1 MASKS
6 VIKRMD
12 YIFKRYCRLRDTS
25 NGVFRC
31 CSCGQYKNYS
41 LADGGHF
48 INCRWMSTRWEE
60 TNVHA
65 QCSSCNRFDEGNSA
79 GYAMFMI
86 KKYGQ
91 KHVDYLLALKNE
103 PALWSDFELELLI
116 KEYKTKVKA
125 LEKNKF

>member
-1 MASKS
+1 
-6 VIKRMD
+6 
-12 YIFKRYCRLRDTS
+12 
-25 NGVFRC
+25 
-31 CSCGQYKNYS
+31 
-41 LADGGHF
+41 
-48 INCRWMSTRWEE
+48 
-60 TNVHA
+60 
-65 QCSSCNRFDEGNSA
+65 
-79 GYAMFMI
+79 MFMI

>member
-1 MASKS
+1 
-6 VIKRMD
+6 MD

-31 CSCGQYKNYS
+31 CSCGQYKPYEK
-41 LADGGHF
+41 ADGGHF

-65 QCSSCNRFDEGNSA
+65 QCSSCNRFDEGNAA
-79 GYAMFMI
+79 GYANFMI

-103 PALWSDFELELLI
+103 PALWSNFELELLI